1 MHGEG
6 HRFDPD
12 ILHHFKEMI
21 MLEAIVAGV
30 IGFVVAMIVLISVV
44 ISVLGAVAAAVL
56 PFLLFILVTVWTCK
70 AIGRAFRSEE

>member
-1 MHGEG
+1 MHSGG
-6 HRFDPD
+6 RGFDPLL
-12 ILHHFKEMI
+12 LHHFKEMI
-21 MLEAIVAGV
+21 MLEAIVAGI
-30 IGFVVAMIVLISVV
+30 IGFVVAMVVLISVV